1 MVFLLKNDV
10 RLLTD
15 INSPA
20 PNLVVL
26 SADACGAG
34 PRATAVLVDEFDAG
48 YFPSRRS
55 PTRIIGQKDEIG
67 FVLTQGTKIVNLRR
81 DSARRS

>member
-1 MVFLLKNDV
+1 
-10 RLLTD
+10 LTN
-15 INSPA
+15 INGPTSD
-20 PNLVVL
+20 LVVSSTNCGP
-26 SADACGAG
+26 SAA
-34 PRATAVLVDEFDAG
+34 AVFVDEFDAG

-55 PTRIIGQKDEIG
+55 PTRIIGQKDKIG

>member
-1 MVFLLKNDV
+1 VIAPLFLVVFLLAFAK
-10 RLLTD
+10 
-15 INSPA
+15 
-20 PNLVVL
+20 
-26 SADACGAG
+26 ADTGA
-34 PRATAVLVDEFDAG
+34 AAVLVDEFDAG